1 MTTPSTQQF
10 YNDIVTAVVE
20 PRLLDMRRRAAAQ
33 AKAKGASQVVID
45 AILAVPLVAPEGAG
59 VAE

>member
-1 MTTPSTQQF
+1 MTTPSTHQF

-20 PRLLDMRRRAAAQ
+20 PRLLDMRRRAADA
-33 AKAKGASQVVID
+33 AKAAKATQAVID